1 MTRLV
6 VVPGS
11 TAGAN
16 AAFSRVRQIGRV
28 RRTVEAGPA
37 HSYFSA
43 DRSRNTH
50 DSHSSFAAV
59 VKSATRGSACKA
71 NEDHTR
77 THPSQIL
84 ECSRDALFVCAGEE
98 EEIMHVSGCL
108 KTGLLAQTIIAGSIS
123 QRSASSEV

>member
-77 THPSQIL
+77 AHPSQIL

-98 EEIMHVSGCL
+98 EEIMHVSSFRADGTC
-108 KTGLLAQTIIAGSIS
+108 
-123 QRSASSEV
+123 